1 MTETVKLLCNDGETV
16 EVPVNVAEKS
26 VLIKGLIEDSGTE
39 EEIPLPQIKK
49 PILEKIIV
57 FCTRMLD
64 HQPPEIDKPLSH
76 NDMYQVVDQWH
87 ADYVNLEQEELFE
100 LVMAANYLDIKPLL
114 ELSCAKVAS
123 QIKNKSVKEIRQ
135 YFNIENDFTPEEEAQ
150 IQEENRWAEESFW
163 SLLLTTISKKLLSQ
177 FKQYYAVIVKICML
191 QCMIPAMEK

>member
-1 MTETVKLLCNDGETV
+1 MTETVKLLCNDGEVV

-49 PILEKIIV
+49 AVLEKIVV

-76 NDMYQVVDQWH
+76 NDMKQVVDQWH
-87 ADYVNLEQEELFE
+87 ADYVDLEQEELFE

-123 QIKNKSVKEIRQ
+123 QIKNKSVVEIRK

-150 IQEENRWAEESFW
+150 IQEENRWAEESF
-163 SLLLTTISKKLLSQ
+163 
-177 FKQYYAVIVKICML
+177 
-191 QCMIPAMEK
+191 